1 MCDQN
6 ESVFTPHYTFN
17 EKIYFDFNLVLGG
30 VPWEES
36 CWEEFHIHMYTDALP
51 YMLKIKQLL
60 TLLGKNLSF
69 V

>member
-6 ESVFTPHYTFN
+6 ESGFTPHYTFN

-36 CWEEFHIHMYTDALP
+36 CWEEFRGIASG
-51 YMLKIKQLL
+51 
-60 TLLGKNLSF
+60 GKYIF
-69 V
+69 